1 MEYSIMLLLL
11 FSVISY
17 SMLYVTEFSHLLAM
31 LLLFIIS
38 VYLENNIFIIQL
50 FLIIRVS
57 GLLFKLC
64 LKGSPRMYL
73 LHVLKISFWAAN
85 LMPGEG

>member
-1 MEYSIMLLLL
+1 MLMNFL
-11 FSVISY
+11 ICW
-17 SMLYVTEFSHLLAM
+17 YVSEFSHLLAM

-64 LKGSPRMYL
+64 LKGSLRL
-73 LHVLKISFWAAN
+73 SKDVSSSSFEN
-85 LMPGEG
+85 FMSV